1 MSNAAFVSTKCVCFI
16 TFCDTTGLALVEL
29 FPNGF
34 DSLSLPL
41 HNRGMSVRKRGA
53 ASRTQKISDFARRL
67 LAEWRKL
74 GLPTTD
80 EPIIV
85 AVSGGAD
92 STALFLALDELK
104 SSDKIAAQVVVAH
117 LDHALRPGSRREAKW
132 VSNLAKSH
140 GYSAVISRAKVG
152 EIAEANKDNLE
163 QVARRLRYDFLE
175 RTAKRKKARFVLT
188 GHTMDDQAE
197 TVLLRLM
204 RGSASVGLG
213 GIPEVRALSESGDIR
228 LVRPLLWARRA
239 DTEDYCRE
247 RRQEFLQDEMNR
259 DETYA
264 RVRVRKQLLP
274 LMESFNARVVEAIS
288 RSAALLS
295 EDTAELQERA
305 AELLQK
311 ATNQNNPPTDKS
323 KHHSLD
329 VKVLS
334 AAPSAL
340 RRRALRHWITNA
352 RGSARRLEMVHLV
365 AVEKLLEGTA
375 GGRVVELPGGAKVRR
390 LRGKL
395 EVEAS
400 VVPQNA
406 SKHWRRRGKTN

>member
-1 MSNAAFVSTKCVCFI
+1 MPKLRA
-16 TFCDTTGLALVEL
+16 
-29 FPNGF
+29 
-34 DSLSLPL
+34 
-41 HNRGMSVRKRGA
+41 VRTA
-53 ASRTQKISDFARRL
+53 KISRFARLL

-74 GLPTTD
+74 HLPTSD

-92 STALFLALDELK
+92 STALFLAIDELK
-104 SSDKIAAQVVVAH
+104 REGKIAGQVFVAH
-117 LDHALRPGSRREAKW
+117 LDHGLRPNSKRDARW
-132 VSNLAKSH
+132 VSNLAKSL
-140 GYSAVISRAKVG
+140 GYSAVISRANVR

-163 QVARRLRYDFLE
+163 QVARRVRYEFLA

-204 RGSASVGLG
+204 RGSASIGLG
-213 GIPEVRALSESGDIR
+213 GIPGVRSLSTSGDIR

-259 DETYA
+259 DESYA
-264 RVRVRKQLLP
+264 RVRVRKHLLP

-295 EDTAELQERA
+295 EDTAELQQSA

-311 ATNQNNPPTDKS
+311 ASNQNNSGRDKT

-329 VKVLS
+329 VQVLS
-334 AAPSAL
+334 AAPSPL
-340 RRRALRHWITNA
+340 RRRALRHWLMNA
-352 RGSARRLEMVHLV
+352 RGNARRLEMVHLV

-375 GGRVVELPGGAKVRR
+375 GGRVVELPGGAKVKR
-390 LRGKL
+390 LRGRL
-395 EVEAS
+395 EVEPSAIS
-400 VVPQNA
+400 QNA
-406 SKHWRRRGKTN
+406 IKQGRRRGKTN

>member
-1 MSNAAFVSTKCVCFI
+1 MSA
-16 TFCDTTGLALVEL
+16 
-29 FPNGF
+29 
-34 DSLSLPL
+34 
-41 HNRGMSVRKRGA
+41 RKRGA
-53 ASRTQKISDFARRL
+53 ASPNAKISSFARSL
-67 LAEWRKL
+67 LADWRKL
-74 GLPTTD
+74 RLPTSD

-104 SSDKIAAQVVVAH
+104 RSGKIAGQLVIAH
-117 LDHALRPGSRREAKW
+117 LDHGIRPNSKRDARW
-132 VSNLAKSH
+132 VSSLAKSL
-140 GYSAVISRAKVG
+140 GYSAVISRAKVR

-163 QVARRLRYDFLE
+163 QVARRLRYEFLE

-213 GIPEVRALSESGDIR
+213 GIPGIRSLSENGDIL

-295 EDTAELQERA
+295 EDTAELQQSA

-311 ATNQNNPPTDKS
+311 AINQNNPATHKT

-329 VKVLS
+329 VQVLS

-352 RGSARRLEMVHLV
+352 RGGARRLEMVHLV
-365 AVEKLLEGTA
+365 AVEKLLDGPA
-375 GGRVVELPGGAKVRR
+375 GGRVIELPGGAKVRR
-390 LRGKL
+390 LRGRL
-395 EVEAS
+395 EVEPGTA
-400 VVPQNA
+400 PQN
-406 SKHWRRRGKTN
+406 SGKHWRRGKTN

>member
-1 MSNAAFVSTKCVCFI
+1 MT
-16 TFCDTTGLALVEL
+16 
-29 FPNGF
+29 
-34 DSLSLPL
+34 
-41 HNRGMSVRKRGA
+41 VRKPRA
-53 ASRTQKISDFARRL
+53 ASPTQKISRFARVL

-74 GLPTTD
+74 QLPTTR
-80 EPIIV
+80 EPIVV

-104 SSDKIAAQVVVAH
+104 RSGKIAAKVFPAH
-117 LDHALRPGSRREAKW
+117 LDHGLRPNSKRDAKW
-132 VSNLAKSH
+132 VADLAKSL
-140 GYSAVISRAKVG
+140 GYSAVISRAKVR

-163 QVARRLRYDFLE
+163 QVARRLRYEFLE

-213 GIPEVRALSESGDIR
+213 GIPEIRSLSEKGDIL

-247 RRQEFLQDEMNR
+247 RQQEFLQDEMNR
-259 DETYA
+259 DESYA

-295 EDTAELQERA
+295 EDTAELQQSA

-311 ATNQNNPPTDKS
+311 ASTQNNPSTGKT
-323 KHHSLD
+323 KHHCLD
-329 VKVLS
+329 VQVLS

-340 RRRALRHWITNA
+340 RRRALRHWITKA

-395 EVEAS
+395 EVEPSAS
-400 VVPQNA
+400 PQNA
-406 SKHWRRRGKTN
+406 GKHRRRRGKTN

>member
-1 MSNAAFVSTKCVCFI
+1 MI
-16 TFCDTTGLALVEL
+16 
-29 FPNGF
+29 
-34 DSLSLPL
+34 
-41 HNRGMSVRKRGA
+41 
-53 ASRTQKISDFARRL
+53 
-67 LAEWRKL
+67 
-74 GLPTTD
+74 
-80 EPIIV
+80 

-92 STALFLALDELK
+92 STALFLGVDELK
-104 SSDKIAAQVVVAH
+104 RNNKIAAEVFAAH
-117 LDHALRPGSRREAKW
+117 LDHGLRPNSKRDAQW
-132 VSNLAKSH
+132 VSNLAKSL
-140 GYSAVISRAKVG
+140 GYSAVISRTKVR

-204 RGSASVGLG
+204 RGSASDGLG
-213 GIPEVRALSESGDIR
+213 GIPGIRSLSEHGDIR

-247 RRQEFLQDEMNR
+247 RRHEFLQDEMNR

-295 EDTAELQERA
+295 EDTAELQQSA

-311 ATNQNNPPTDKS
+311 ASNQNNPGTEKT

-329 VKVLS
+329 VQVLS
-334 AAPSAL
+334 AAPSPL
-340 RRRALRHWITNA
+340 RRRALRHWITKA

-365 AVEKLLEGTA
+365 AVEKLLEGSA

-390 LRGKL
+390 LRGRL
-395 EVEAS
+395 EVEPSA
-400 VVPQNA
+400 VPQNA
-406 SKHWRRRGKTN
+406 SKQWRRRGKTN